1 MQFYPNFAPISTL
14 GGMNLDQDIFQ
25 VSKLSEDQKL
35 KKKFPQ
41 IQVKIKKKG
50 LHQKRNTF
58 FPQIQVETCAWMH
71 NGVELLEGMQMKTI
85 LKLLG
90 RYILPI
96 PPWFRQLCYFFFP
109 IKFI

>member
-1 MQFYPNFAPISTL
+1 M
-14 GGMNLDQDIFQ
+14 
-25 VSKLSEDQKL
+25 SKLSEDQKL
-35 KKKFPQ
+35 KKKFSPNSGKDQ
-41 IQVKIKKKG
+41 KKG

-90 RYILPI
+90 GCILPI
-96 PPWFRQLCYFFFP
+96 PPWFRHPCYFFFP
-109 IKFI
+109 NKFI